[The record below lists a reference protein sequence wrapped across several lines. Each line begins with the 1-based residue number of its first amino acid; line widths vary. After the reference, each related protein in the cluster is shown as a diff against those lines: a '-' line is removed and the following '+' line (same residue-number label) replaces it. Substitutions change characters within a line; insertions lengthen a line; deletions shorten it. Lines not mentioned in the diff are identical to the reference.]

1 MGEESSKNFTDLP
14 PHWSLS
20 VRFDAIMTNVL
31 NWNNQEYLRIFLD
44 Q

>member
-20 VRFDAIMTNVL
+20 VRFDVIITNVY
-31 NWNNQEYLRIFLD
+31 NWNNQEYLRILFD
-44 Q
+44 H